1 MVGSTVGDG
10 VCDGVCDGVGDGVVV
25 GRGVNVDTDTL
36 VGGGVMVGAGSGVLS
51 CAVQA
56 ASKKNKT
63 NRVAIFIVFVCDFIS
78 IDIGLQ

>member
-1 MVGSTVGDG
+1 MVGSNVGDG
-10 VCDGVCDGVGDGVVV
+10 VCDGIGAVVTV
-25 GRGVNVDTDTL
+25 GRGVTVDAGTL

-56 ASKKNKT
+56 ASRKNRT
-63 NRVAIFIVFVCDFIS
+63 NSIVIFIVFDCDFIS